1 MKVSFAS
8 NLSPAQDAF
17 VERQKYITNYP
28 PGIRDYKQI
37 NLWYNEIMWGRIN
50 QKGDIVYPVEGFLKQ
65 LKGADDSQNYFVLNF
80 VADAYEAFRNAMLQ
94 QESVQH
100 FINLDGTPFED
111 RFQPTNG
118 WISTTHNF
126 NTYIQGYYENFILP
140 FMSDPQRVNDIDNFD
155 DFVTEFT
162 QLVDRTSLLIPF
174 TKTEYIVSKYSSPL
188 VSGMMVE
195 FDTKQHG
202 EDLPKITEFINNV
215 NFELY
220 REIASQHGFVV
231 DMNAPWRLVA
241 DIGSWPMQQ
250 FMAAYSV
257 TYDILF
263 DKYYY
268 NSSFFDIPNI
278 KVYMRSFYES
288 FVQTFPT
295 TRKVEIVSRNGRNI
309 SLTRVKKRA
318 TIDRKAYY
326 GRYTNAFWVRF
337 YIYIRAKETNREW
350 DQYKFDHI
358 VKRATDFL
366 RYAGE
371 NATLKFINKEVKRA
385 PGEYE
390 HTDQYARGTFRFKR
404 KRD

>member
-1 MKVSFAS
+1 
-8 NLSPAQDAF
+8 
-17 VERQKYITNYP
+17 
-28 PGIRDYKQI
+28 
-37 NLWYNEIMWGRIN
+37 MWGRVN
-50 QKGDIVYPVEGFLKQ
+50 RKGDVVYPVEGFLKQ
-65 LKGADDSQNYFVLNF
+65 LRGGPSVPQNYFVLNF
-80 VADAYEAFRNAMLQ
+80 VADAYESFRNDMAQ
-94 QESVQH
+94 QENLNH
-100 FINLDGTPFED
+100 FVNLDGSPFED
-111 RFQPTNG
+111 RFQPTSG

-126 NTYIQGYYENFILP
+126 NTYIQGYYENFVLP
-140 FMSDPQRVNDIDNFD
+140 FMSAPERINDIHNFD
-155 DFVTEFT
+155 DFVTEFAR
-162 QLVDRTSLLIPF
+162 LVDRTSLLIPF
-174 TKTEYIVSKYSSPL
+174 TKTEYIVSKYASPL

-195 FDTKQHG
+195 FDTREHG

-220 REIASQHGFVV
+220 REIASQNGFVV
-231 DMNAPWRLVA
+231 DMNAPWRLIA
-241 DIGSWPMQQ
+241 DISSWPMQQ
-250 FMAAYSV
+250 FMAAYNINN
-257 TYDILF
+257 DLLF

-278 KVYMRSFYES
+278 RVYMRSFYES
-288 FVQTFPT
+288 FVEAFPT
-295 TRKVEIVSRNGRNI
+295 TRQVEIQTRNGRNI

-318 TIDRKAYY
+318 TMDREAYFD
-326 GRYTNAFWVRF
+326 RYPNAFWVRF

-385 PGEYE
+385 PDEYE
-390 HTDQYARGTFRFKR
+390 RTEQYQRGTFRFKR